1 MTMHLYHRMGL
12 GLFVVAILTLAA
24 WHGNQPVETK
34 AVSAQAGLRVG
45 FGAADITPKL
55 EPNKSVYIA
64 GFGHNRVATGVNDP
78 LMARTVVLAD
88 GERKIALV
96 SIDVVGFFYPN
107 VRNVRKLLADYHY
120 VLVSS
125 THSHEGP
132 DTIGLWGPN
141 PLRSGADPA
150 YLKFVEAKIAE
161 SVRAAEKTLQP
172 AQAKFGSVKIP
183 ELLADSRQPYVLHD
197 DLVTLQFVSP
207 TEPGK
212 SLGILVQWNC
222 HPETLSSKNTL
233 LSADYVGY
241 TVKHLEKQH
250 HCPVAYFTGTVGG
263 LLSSLGVRIK
273 DDQGKLLSN
282 GTFEKTERYGV
293 ELGRAADRALAGGQP
308 VALTPLVVK
317 SREIFVPMTN
327 PLYHMGR
334 QLGVVEREAFEWT
347 GDIYQA
353 KPATR
358 QTRMDA
364 LCIATEVALLRLGDV
379 EIACIPG
386 EIYPEIVLN
395 KVQEPVDPG
404 ADHPNAPLEPAIY
417 DQMRSKHKMLIGL
430 ANDEIGYILPK
441 RQWDEKPPYCYGLK
455 RKQYGEENSVGPE
468 AGPVICR
475 AFQELVRGK

>member
-1 MTMHLYHRMGL
+1 MRRHQRISV
-12 GLFVVAILTLAA
+12 GLFVASVLAGAA
-24 WHGNQPVETK
+24 WFGNNPIESKPEPHQT
-34 AVSAQAGLRVG
+34 GLRVG
-45 FGAADITPKL
+45 FGAVEITPKL
-55 EPNKSVYIA
+55 EPKKPVYIA

-78 LMARTVVLAD
+78 LMARAVVLAD
-88 GERKIALV
+88 GEQRVALV

-107 VRNVRKLLADYHY
+107 VRNVRKHLPDYHY

-132 DTIGLWGPN
+132 DTLGLWGPN
-141 PLRSGADPA
+141 PVSSGVDPA
-150 YLKFVEAKIAE
+150 YLKLVETRIVE
-161 SVRAAEKTLQP
+161 SIRTAEKTLQS

-197 DLVTLQFVSP
+197 DMVTLQFMSAQEP
-207 TEPGK
+207 TK

-241 TVKHLEKQH
+241 TVKYLEKEHQ
-250 HCPVAYFTGTVGG
+250 CPVAYFTGTVGG
-263 LLSSLGVRIK
+263 LMSSLGVKIK
-273 DDQGKLLSN
+273 DDKGKLLNN

-293 ELGRAADRALAGGQP
+293 ELGRAADRALAAGQP
-308 VALTPLVVK
+308 VALTPLKVK
-317 SREIFVPMTN
+317 SREIYVPMTN
-327 PLYHMGR
+327 PLYHLGR
-334 QLGVVEREAFEWT
+334 QLGVLDREAFEWT
-347 GDIYQA
+347 GDFHHA
-353 KPATR
+353 KPSTK
-358 QTRMDA
+358 QTGKDV
-364 LCIATEVALLRLGDV
+364 LSIGTEVALLQFGDV

-386 EIYPEIVLN
+386 EIYPEIVLG

-404 ADHPNAPLEPAIY
+404 ADFPDAPIEPSIY
-417 DQMRSKHKMLIGL
+417 DQMRGKYKMLIGL

-441 RQWDEKPPYCYGLK
+441 RQWDEKPPYCYGLQ

-475 AFQELVRGK
+475 AFQELAQGK